1 VYAFFPIRI
10 GHRELEAATDA
21 SGTAAR
27 QSSGPGREI
36 VPAIR
41 PQELGYRSASLTP
54 VVMYDM
60 FVVHERGV
68 DSRAPAKPPAGHAEG
83 GTWAGARRHETA
95 AAIARLVPL
104 RERSLQRRG
113 PISRRARAPSSVIA
127 WWVWPEVKSFVKPE
141 ASVDFLRRLECARGD
156 LHPRANVWPARQ
168 QVRASGSVPWS
179 QLHDL
184 EVRNALRLL
193 CGRKVLST
201 VELAAVLSQLEED
214 IDARRLLRVEVDWP
228 AAFARAQALSEAH
241 AAKVL
246 SRSLDILHV
255 GPGSRIEVH
264 AFRVGGPPAS
274 ASRAAW
280 PGCGLWKLSPD
291 REDHLEFP

>member
-1 VYAFFPIRI
+1 
-10 GHRELEAATDA
+10 
-21 SGTAAR
+21 
-27 QSSGPGREI
+27 
-36 VPAIR
+36 
-41 PQELGYRSASLTP
+41 LTS
-54 VVMYDM
+54 Y
-60 FVVHERGV
+60 V
-68 DSRAPAKPPAGHAEG
+68 DSSVLV
-83 GTWAGARRHETA
+83 
-95 AAIARLVPL
+95 AIY
-104 RERSLQRRG
+104 
-113 PISRRARAPSSVIA
+113 I
-127 WWVWPEVKSFVKPE
+127 PEPTSG
-141 ASVDFLRRLECARGD
+141 R
-156 LHPRANVWPARQ
+156 ARQ

-255 GPGSRIEVH
+255 ALAVELRCTRFVSADHRQVRLARLARLRAVEVI
-264 AFRVGGPPAS
+264 P
-274 ASRAAW
+274 
-280 PGCGLWKLSPD
+280 
-291 REDHLEFP
+291 